1 MHEYSHHLP
10 GRLRLRF
17 PQLKNR
23 PACAAQ
29 LTASIARIDG
39 VVSVD
44 ANAVTGGLLIFYDIE
59 RADSNGLWQA
69 LSATLA
75 AHDLSDQV
83 NQQLPQARAPGRST
97 MVDKVADKVVGSL
110 VEKLVERSAVA
121 LIASLL

>member
-23 PACAAQ
+23 PTYAAQ

-44 ANAVTGGLLIFYDIE
+44 ANVITGGLLIFYDLE
-59 RADSNGLWQA
+59 RADSSGLWHA
-69 LSATLA
+69 LSATLV
-75 AHDLSDQV
+75 AHDLSGQV
-83 NQQLPQARAPGRST
+83 NQQLPQPRAPGASK